1 MPVWFLGAL
10 LCVPHCW
17 PILQEM
23 HMVAPLGI
31 VHVYGMS
38 IFSQALPS
46 GALIDVKTKRVDK

>member
-1 MPVWFLGAL
+1 
-10 LCVPHCW
+10 
-17 PILQEM
+17 
-23 HMVAPLGI
+23 MVAPLGI